1 MYKVVD
7 KIAAKYDRY
16 TTVSTVINLSSI
28 WPTAKDLLGVPRD
41 FSGLQLLVSPSNPL
55 QPSEG
60 GGWMLL

>member
-16 TTVSTVINLSSI
+16 TIVSTVINLSST
-28 WPTAKDLLGVPRD
+28 WPTAKDLPDRVPKD
-41 FSGLQLLVSPSNPL
+41 FCGLQLLVSPSKPL

-60 GGWMLL
+60 GMLS